1 MQGCALHQLE
11 WGRVDLAVV
20 EVDLLIKLH
29 LLPLCNLQEQKNKTK
44 KENTEEHRD
53 WGSEINVTAAE
64 SQKNSIDRLI
74 EKSNQLYSII
84 LRGSWHWL

>member
-44 KENTEEHRD
+44 KKTQRSRN

-64 SQKNSIDRLI
+64 SQKNSIDQLI

-84 LRGSWHWL
+84 LRGSWRWL